1 MKKIV
6 LLLIGLVFVLVAH
19 SIEVAPGTTDLSI
32 YQDNEFSFTR
42 YEPDTLAEAVFLS
55 DVGKS
60 FFEFDMDNGT
70 TRLHFVRKFKIKI
83 LSKAGFEWGNVEIPL
98 RKDKDQMDELSIVDG
113 VTFTMENGKVRKTKL
128 DQKSVYKEDR
138 NEGYRIMKFAMPDVQ
153 VGSVIEVEYE
163 VISPFVFYF
172 KNWEFQKSIPVV
184 YSEYSACMVPFYNYT
199 YLLQGRTKFDQQDVG
214 ESMRERVIAGVKFHD
229 MVYTFVLTNIAAFR
243 SEPFITCP
251 EDYMVKL
258 NFQLCEF
265 ISPEGAKTNYLSTWP
280 QFCKTMLSRAVFGGK
295 INAAASKSKPIL
307 KSMTLTESLDERS
320 KTVYDWVVSSF
331 NWNGQYDKYSDVKT
345 NELLRTRKGST
356 ADINLFLIG
365 MLQAAGVDAFPVLIS
380 TRDHG
385 KFKVDTPF
393 DFFFNYVIAAAWIDG
408 KYVLLDA
415 TEPTIGYGNVPSRCI
430 NEKGFLIRN
439 KKAFNWVT
447 LNDGRTSTE
456 KYTIRLMPTI
466 GADSSDCQVQM
477 EADGHFAMDF
487 REVFQ
492 ARKNDM
498 EKEVLNAE
506 LTLVGPLVLQ
516 NEQDPSKSFQAAFK
530 AKISQNE
537 ENGTLWLKP
546 FLSFMHMGN
555 PLKNPTRQ
563 YPIDMI
569 YRQGRSFD
577 VTICIPEGYQLSRL
591 PIVPTVDDVNFK
603 LSYNAVMEAKN
614 TLTIKAAYEFKKEVY
629 EASTYDKMKNYFR
642 TIDQVFNQT
651 VVLVK
656 QASI

>member
-1 MKKIV
+1 
-6 LLLIGLVFVLVAH
+6 
-19 SIEVAPGTTDLSI
+19 
-32 YQDNEFSFTR
+32 
-42 YEPDTLAEAVFLS
+42 
-55 DVGKS
+55 
-60 FFEFDMDNGT
+60 
-70 TRLHFVRKFKIKI
+70 
-83 LSKAGFEWGNVEIPL
+83 
-98 RKDKDQMDELSIVDG
+98 
-113 VTFTMENGKVRKTKL
+113 
-128 DQKSVYKEDR
+128 
-138 NEGYRIMKFAMPDVQ
+138 
-153 VGSVIEVEYE
+153 
-163 VISPFVFYF
+163 
-172 KNWEFQKSIPVV
+172 
-184 YSEYSACMVPFYNYT
+184 
-199 YLLQGRTKFDQQDVG
+199 
-214 ESMRERVIAGVKFHD
+214 
-229 MVYTFVLTNIAAFR
+229 
-243 SEPFITCP
+243 
-251 EDYMVKL
+251 
-258 NFQLCEF
+258 
-265 ISPEGAKTNYLSTWP
+265 
-280 QFCKTMLSRAVFGGK
+280 
-295 INAAASKSKPIL
+295 
-307 KSMTLTESLDERS
+307 
-320 KTVYDWVVSSF
+320 
-331 NWNGQYDKYSDVKT
+331 
-345 NELLRTRKGST
+345 
-356 ADINLFLIG
+356 
-365 MLQAAGVDAFPVLIS
+365 VDAFPVLIS

-492 ARKNDM
+492 TRKNDM

-516 NEQDPSKSFQAAFK
+516 NEQDPSKTFQAAFK